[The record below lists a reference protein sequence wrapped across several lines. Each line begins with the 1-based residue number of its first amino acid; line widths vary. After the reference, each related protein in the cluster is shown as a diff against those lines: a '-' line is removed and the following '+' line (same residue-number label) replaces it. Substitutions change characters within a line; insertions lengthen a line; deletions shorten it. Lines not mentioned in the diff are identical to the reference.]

1 MTLRRKNIEEAVA
14 ELRQNVGGAT
24 IIARAINLVPLLIFA
39 NQENRDRSYRCLRAG
54 CIDETLDGLS
64 MGSLPSQVERA
75 AVVWQRFPVVGGVIR
90 HIDQALT
97 RAGQLCRERHLQ

>member
-1 MTLRRKNIEEAVA
+1 MTLRRKNIEEALA

-24 IIARAINLVPLLIFA
+24 IIARAISLVPLLIFA
-39 NQENRDRSYRCLRAG
+39 NQENCVSAPDG
-54 CIDETLDGLS
+54 IDETLDGLS
-64 MGSLPSQVERA
+64 IGSLPSQVERA